1 MADKMSYSPATI
13 IKSDRGT
20 LLPGRI
26 ADITII
32 NPNEEYKID
41 SNTFAS
47 LGKNTPFNGKTVKG
61 RVIYTIV
68 GGKTVYSYRPG
79 RESIVD
85 KDVLKY

>member
-1 MADKMSYSPATI
+1 M
-13 IKSDRGT
+13 
-20 LLPGRI
+20 LPGRI